1 MFAFSNVCMQYV
13 NLLIFFTSLHKT
25 SANKIG
31 IYKTAN
37 SANRPSFK
45 FRSLSRK
52 HETVHGLWAITL

>member
-1 MFAFSNVCMQYV
+1 MYATCEFTDD
-13 NLLIFFTSLHKT
+13 FFNFMYKT

-31 IYKTAN
+31 IYKTVN

-52 HETVHGLWAITL
+52 RETVRGLRAIAL